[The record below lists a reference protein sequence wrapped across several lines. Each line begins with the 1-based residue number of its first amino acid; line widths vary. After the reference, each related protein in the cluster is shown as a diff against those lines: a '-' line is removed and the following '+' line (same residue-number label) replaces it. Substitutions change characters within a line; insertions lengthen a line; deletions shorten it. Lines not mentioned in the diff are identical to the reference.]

1 MGGIMKQNAIVEKM
15 LEVVIKNQ
23 ATEIALLKEQIL
35 LLKQQNLRLAQ
46 MQEIQLAQWTRH
58 NDRGAAA
65 DLTKDHR
72 NQMLNFVENESK
84 VNKQISEEV
93 QKAQQEAHDLRCAE
107 TLEH

>member
-46 MQEIQLAQWTRH
+46 LHEA
-58 NDRGAAA
+58 
-65 DLTKDHR
+65 
-72 NQMLNFVENESK
+72 
-84 VNKQISEEV
+84 QISHWSMEGTWAAERACEMGAEHQSAMNKFKESEAKAKEEIT
-93 QKAQQEAHDLRCAE
+93 AEANRAKKEATELYLGR
-107 TLEH
+107 